1 MMNKE
6 ALNDVAASIEGIID
20 EVEIILGRID
30 DCGLDKYDYELVK
43 DGMLRCLQIL
53 DMAFDKV
60 EFAKTEE
67 GEH

>member
-1 MMNKE
+1 MNKE

-43 DGMLRCLQIL
+43 DGMLSCLQIL

>member
-1 MMNKE
+1 MNKE

-20 EVEIILGRID
+20 EVEIILGRIN

-43 DGMLRCLQIL
+43 DGMLSCLQIL

>member
-1 MMNKE
+1 MNKE
-6 ALNDVAASIEGIID
+6 ALNDVAASIERIID

-43 DGMLRCLQIL
+43 DGMLSCLQIL

>member
-43 DGMLRCLQIL
+43 DGMLSCLQIL

>member
-1 MMNKE
+1 MNKE
-6 ALNDVAASIEGIID
+6 ALNDVAASIERIID

-43 DGMLRCLQIL
+43 DGMLSCLQIL

-60 EFAKTEE
+60 EFAVETKD
-67 GEH
+67 

>member
-1 MMNKE
+1 MNKE

-20 EVEIILGRID
+20 EVEIILGRIN

-43 DGMLRCLQIL
+43 DGMLSCLQIL

-60 EFAKTEE
+60 EFAVETKD
-67 GEH
+67 

>member
-1 MMNKE
+1 MNKE
-6 ALNDVAASIEGIID
+6 AINGVAASIEGIID

-43 DGMLRCLQIL
+43 DGMLSCLQIL

-60 EFAKTEE
+60 EFAVETKD
-67 GEH
+67 

>member
-1 MMNKE
+1 MNKE

-43 DGMLRCLQIL
+43 DGMLSCLQIL

-60 EFAKTEE
+60 EFAVETKD
-67 GEH
+67 